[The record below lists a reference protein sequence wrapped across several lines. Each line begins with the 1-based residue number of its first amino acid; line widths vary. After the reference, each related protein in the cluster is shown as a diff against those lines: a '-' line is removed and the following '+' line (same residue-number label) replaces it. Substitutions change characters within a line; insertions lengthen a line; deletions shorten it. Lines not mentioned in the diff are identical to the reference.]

1 MNFIVTLDHY
11 TDIKTTYI
19 FSQEFK
25 QIDIWSL
32 SLVSTPRSKGCLI
45 KVTTVVLFE
54 AYGEIMAHDLL
65 KIPF

>member
-11 TDIKTTYI
+11 TDIKTTYF

-32 SLVSTPRSKGCLI
+32 SLVSIPRSKGCLI

-54 AYGEIMAHDLL
+54 AYGEIMAHHLL